1 LSTENSYSEEEV
13 ERIPPRLISEFQPL
27 PKVAIKLEEM
37 YKLFILSMS
46 EI

>member
-1 LSTENSYSEEEV
+1 MLEV
-13 ERIPPRLISEFQPL
+13 IFKWTQLHE
-27 PKVAIKLEEM
+27 KYCTIKLEEM